1 MKIVVICLL
10 LAISAV
16 CSATETAFSAA
27 NHIRLKNLATSGS
40 KSAQK
45 ALKITENFD
54 KALTAILIGNN
65 VVNISASSLATV
77 LFTEQFGSGSVA
89 AATLVMTV
97 LVLIFGEILPKS
109 LAKENAE
116 SFSMLM
122 AAPLSVCM
130 TILTPAI
137 WFFSA
142 IKRFATALLGG
153 KKEQPSVTEEEL
165 KYIIDEIE
173 TEGVLEEQES
183 DLVRSALDFDET
195 SIGEVLVPRVNIVGV
210 EIHTDMERIKEI
222 FMDNCYSRMPVYEGT
237 IDSIVGIIHQ
247 ADFFKLYLSGSGEG
261 NESIMNKPVFIP
273 ESKRI
278 SDVMKLMQKKKVHM
292 AVVIDQYGGTEGIC
306 TLEDIIEELVGDI
319 YDERDEVDDSFKA
332 LGDNRWQVSAELSV
346 SDFLEKA
353 DLDEDLI
360 EADSNSL
367 GGWVIEKID
376 RFPENGERLI
386 IEPFIV
392 TVKMEDAQRIDSLT
406 IERSE
411 EPPQDNDTE
420 E

>member
-65 VVNISASSLATV
+65 IVNISASSLATV

-195 SIGEVLVPRVNIVGV
+195 SIDEVLVPRVNIVGV

-247 ADFFKLYLSGSGEG
+247 ADFFKLYLSG
-261 NESIMNKPVFIP
+261 
-273 ESKRI
+273 
-278 SDVMKLMQKKKVHM
+278 KVHM

-332 LGDNRWQVSAELSV
+332 LGENRWQVSAELSV

-376 RFPENGERLI
+376 RFPENGERVI

>member
-1 MKIVVICLL
+1 
-10 LAISAV
+10 
-16 CSATETAFSAA
+16 
-27 NHIRLKNLATSGS
+27 
-40 KSAQK
+40 
-45 ALKITENFD
+45 
-54 KALTAILIGNN
+54 
-65 VVNISASSLATV
+65 
-77 LFTEQFGSGSVA
+77 
-89 AATLVMTV
+89 
-97 LVLIFGEILPKS
+97 
-109 LAKENAE
+109 
-116 SFSMLM
+116 
-122 AAPLSVCM
+122 
-130 TILTPAI
+130 
-137 WFFSA
+137 
-142 IKRFATALLGG
+142 
-153 KKEQPSVTEEEL
+153 
-165 KYIIDEIE
+165 
-173 TEGVLEEQES
+173 
-183 DLVRSALDFDET
+183 
-195 SIGEVLVPRVNIVGV
+195 
-210 EIHTDMERIKEI
+210 
-222 FMDNCYSRMPVYEGT
+222 MPVYEGT

-247 ADFFKLYLSGSGEG
+247 ADFFKLYLSGSGESI
-261 NESIMNKPVFIP
+261 ESIMNKPVFIP

-319 YDERDEVDDSFKA
+319 YDERDEVDDSFKT
-332 LGDNRWQVSAELSV
+332 LGENRWQVSAELSV

-376 RFPENGERLI
+376 RFPENGERVI
-386 IEPFIV
+386 IDPFIV

>member
-27 NHIRLKNLATSGS
+27 NHIRLKNLATSGN

-65 VVNISASSLATV
+65 IVNISASSLATV

-261 NESIMNKPVFIP
+261 IESIMNKPVFIP

-319 YDERDEVDDSFKA
+319 YDERDEVDDSFKV
-332 LGDNRWQVSAELSV
+332 LGENRWQVSAELSV

-406 IERSE
+406 IERSK

>member
-27 NHIRLKNLATSGS
+27 NRIRLKNLAASGS

-116 SFSMLM
+116 NFSMLM

-142 IKRFATALLGG
+142 IKRLATALLGG

-195 SIGEVLVPRVNIVGV
+195 SIDEVLVPRVNIVGV
-210 EIHTDMERIKEI
+210 EMHTDMERIKEI
-222 FMDNCYSRMPVYEGT
+222 SWTTATRVCQFT
-237 IDSIVGIIHQ
+237 
-247 ADFFKLYLSGSGEG
+247 
-261 NESIMNKPVFIP
+261 
-273 ESKRI
+273 
-278 SDVMKLMQKKKVHM
+278 
-292 AVVIDQYGGTEGIC
+292 
-306 TLEDIIEELVGDI
+306 
-319 YDERDEVDDSFKA
+319 KA
-332 LGDNRWQVSAELSV
+332 LSTASSA
-346 SDFLEKA
+346 
-353 DLDEDLI
+353 
-360 EADSNSL
+360 
-367 GGWVIEKID
+367 
-376 RFPENGERLI
+376 
-386 IEPFIV
+386 
-392 TVKMEDAQRIDSLT
+392 
-406 IERSE
+406 
-411 EPPQDNDTE
+411 
-420 E
+420 